1 MCLLEHLFIVSRNS
15 RLQKE
20 NFYQGTCA
28 LTEVQ
33 TSLNDLR
40 VVHNHQSSLRQVF
53 WQVIEHVL
61 SHYTFII

>member
-1 MCLLEHLFIVSRNS
+1 MCLLEHLLIVSRNG

-20 NFYQGTCA
+20 NFYQGTRA

-40 VVHNHQSSLRQVF
+40 VVHHHQGSLRQVF
-53 WQVIEHVL
+53 GQVIEHVL
-61 SHYTFII
+61 PYYTFII